1 MRIAAKTLLCSSI
14 AIAMTLPASADE
26 AKGQIMTTLPDGRLV
41 IVTAVNANVIKVTNL
56 PAGESPLQSRA
67 TVDASARFDGTITHG
82 TDVISMTTSTGIKAT
97 LNNNNGA
104 VTVSAGPGKSINDSG
119 ERLLKDGKRELMLA
133 TDGTGSFYGG
143 GERGHKINLAGD
155 TLVMYNKQNY
165 GYVKGESRISQMNI
179 TMPLFLSSNGYAIL
193 FDDYAAAEVILG
205 NPIKYI
211 SESPAP
217 ISYYYIY
224 GDGTMKGLTEA
235 VSQLT
240 GRQDM
245 PPFWAMG
252 YIASKY
258 GYKTEAETRSVIDT
272 LKMNKYP
279 VDGIVLD
286 LYWYGKE
293 QDMGR
298 LAWES
303 QQWPDHKQ
311 MLADLKAKG
320 VNTII
325 ISQPYVLRNGRAIDN
340 YNMGVEKGLFVKDAT
355 DSLKGT
361 QEVQIWVGEGG
372 MFDVSNPDTRKWLAN
387 RYKELTLGGVGGWWG
402 DLGEPEVHPETGIH
416 HNGLTARQY
425 HNQYGND
432 WSQIIYDLYKE
443 EFPNTRLMT
452 MMRGG
457 TTGLQRYSVYPWST
471 DVSRSWGGLQPQVTI
486 MLGSGLSGLGYMSHD
501 VGGFAIDEKVP
512 YDPELYVRWLQLGT
526 FSPILRTPAQN
537 TAEPYR
543 YPDQQHIILP
553 LIKERY
559 RWLPY
564 NYTLAYENHAYGT
577 PLVRPIGFYEPGETK
592 YDNIDDEY
600 LWGKDVLIAPVMTQG
615 ATSRQVTFPAGTWV
629 DYSDPTKTYAGGTT
643 INYNAPIEVLPMF
656 VRAGSIIPTAD
667 YDMGNT
673 GDYKDSAYTLNV
685 YPVAGCSGSYTLFE
699 DDRTST
705 STVENGKYAL
715 LTFSDSMTQ
724 SALEITLSKSQDSP
738 MTPSEK
744 DIRLLIHNIDK
755 SPKSVSVNGKK
766 LNKKAYQYDKGTK
779 TLRVDNKW
787 NPTESR
793 TISIKL

>member
-1 MRIAAKTLLCSSI
+1 MITAKTMLC
-14 AIAMTLPASADE
+14 LSAVMSALTMSAAE
-26 AKGQIMTTLPDGRLV
+26 ETGQITASVPGGKSV
-41 IVTAVNANVIKVTNL
+41 IVTAINPNVIKVTNL
-56 PAGESPLQSRA
+56 ASGESEADSKA
-67 TVDASARFDGTITHG
+67 TLPMTCTFDGSINHADG
-82 TDVISMTTSTGIKAT
+82 TTTMTTSAGIKAV
-97 LNNNNGA
+97 LNTATGA
-104 VTVSAGPGKSINDSG
+104 VEISAGPGRSISDNG
-119 ERLLKDGKRELMLA
+119 ERTLADGKRELLLH

-179 TMPLFLSSNGYAIL
+179 TMPLFLSSNGYALL
-193 FDDYAAAEVILG
+193 FDDYAAAQVILG
-205 NPIKYI
+205 NPIKYE

-217 ISYYYIY
+217 LSYYYIY
-224 GDGTMKGLTEA
+224 SDGSMKGLTEA
-235 VSQLT
+235 LTKLT

-252 YIASKY
+252 YTTSKY
-258 GYKTEAETRSVIDT
+258 GYKTEAETRGVIDT
-272 LKMNKYP
+272 LKMNNYP
-279 VDGIVLD
+279 VDGVVLD

-298 LAWES
+298 LAWDKE
-303 QQWPDHKQ
+303 QWPTHKQ
-311 MLADLKAKG
+311 MLSDLKAKG

-325 ISQPYVLRNGRAIDN
+325 ISQPYVLRNSRGIDN
-340 YNMGVEKGLFVKDAT
+340 YNMGVANGLFVKDAT
-355 DSLKGT
+355 DSLKGP
-361 QEVQIWVGEGG
+361 QEVKIWVGEGG
-372 MFDVSNPDTRKWLAN
+372 MWDVSNPDTRKWLAN
-387 RYKELTLGGVGGWWG
+387 RYKDLTLEGVGGWWG

-416 HNGLTARQY
+416 YNGLTARQY

-432 WSQIIYDLYKE
+432 WSKIIYDLYKE

-471 DVSRSWGGLQPQVTI
+471 DVSRSWGGLQPQITI

-501 VGGFAIDEKVP
+501 VGGFALDEKVP

-526 FSPILRTPAQN
+526 FSPILRTHAQG

-543 YPDQQHIILP
+543 YPKQQHIILP

-564 NYTLAYENHAYGT
+564 NYTLAYENHAFGT
-577 PLVRPIGFYEPGETK
+577 PLVRSIGFYEPGETK

-600 LWGKDVLIAPVMTQG
+600 LWGKDVLIAPVLTQG

-629 DYSDPTKTYAGGTT
+629 DYANPTKVYEGGST
-643 INYNAPIEVLPMF
+643 ISYNAPLEVLPMF
-656 VRAGSIIPTAD
+656 VRGGSIIPTAD
-667 YDMGNT
+667 YDMENT
-673 GDYKDSAYTLNV
+673 GNYKDNSYTLNI
-685 YPVAGCSGSYTLFE
+685 YPVIGCEGAYTLFE

-715 LTFSDSMTQ
+715 LTFKDAMTKN
-724 SALEITLSKSQDSP
+724 ALDITLSKDEKSP
-738 MTPSEK
+738 MTPDAK
-744 DIRLLIHNIDK
+744 NITLRINNIDK
-755 SPKSVSVNGKK
+755 APKSVTIDGKR
-766 LNKKAYQYDKGTK
+766 LDKKAFTYDKHIK
-779 TLRVDNKW
+779 TLVINGSW
-787 NPTESR
+787 NPANTR
-793 TISIKL
+793 NINIKL

>member
-1 MRIAAKTLLCSSI
+1 MITAKTMLYL
-14 AIAMTLPASADE
+14 SAVMSALTMSAAE
-26 AKGQIMTTLPDGRLV
+26 ETGQITASVPGGNSV
-41 IVTAVNANVIKVTNL
+41 IVTAINPNVIKVTNL
-56 PAGESPLQSRA
+56 ASGESEAESKA
-67 TVDASARFDGTITHG
+67 TLPMTCTFDGSINHADG
-82 TDVISMTTSTGIKAT
+82 TTTMTTSAGIKAV
-97 LNNNNGA
+97 LNTATGA
-104 VTVSAGPGKSINDSG
+104 VEISAGPGRSISDNG
-119 ERLLKDGKRELMLA
+119 ERTLADGKRELLLH

-179 TMPLFLSSNGYAIL
+179 TMPLFLSSNGYALL
-193 FDDYAAAEVILG
+193 FDDYAAAQVILG
-205 NPIKYI
+205 NPIKYE

-217 ISYYYIY
+217 LSYYYIY
-224 GDGTMKGLTEA
+224 SDGSMKGLTEA
-235 VSQLT
+235 LTKLT

-252 YIASKY
+252 YTTSKY
-258 GYKTEAETRSVIDT
+258 GYKTEAETRGVIDT
-272 LKMNKYP
+272 LKMNNYP
-279 VDGIVLD
+279 VDGVVLD

-298 LAWES
+298 LAWDKE
-303 QQWPDHKQ
+303 QWPTHKQ
-311 MLADLKAKG
+311 MLSDLKAKG

-325 ISQPYVLRNGRAIDN
+325 ISQPYVLRNSRGIDN
-340 YNMGVEKGLFVKDAT
+340 YNMGVANGLFVKDAT
-355 DSLKGT
+355 DSLKGP
-361 QEVQIWVGEGG
+361 QEVKIWVGEGG
-372 MFDVSNPDTRKWLAN
+372 MWDVSNPDTRKWLAN
-387 RYKELTLGGVGGWWG
+387 RYKDLTLEGVGGWWG

-432 WSQIIYDLYKE
+432 WSEIIYDLYKE

-471 DVSRSWGGLQPQVTI
+471 DVSRSWGGLQPQITI

-501 VGGFAIDEKVP
+501 VGGFALDEKVP

-526 FSPILRTPAQN
+526 FSPILRTHAQG

-543 YPDQQHIILP
+543 YPEQQPIILP

-564 NYTLAYENHAYGT
+564 NYTLAYENHAFGT
-577 PLVRPIGFYEPGETK
+577 PLVRSIGFYEPGETK

-600 LWGKDVLIAPVMTQG
+600 LWGKDVLIAPVLTQG

-629 DYSDPTKTYAGGTT
+629 DYANPTKVYEGGST
-643 INYNAPIEVLPMF
+643 ISYNAPLEVLPIF
-656 VRAGSIIPTAD
+656 VRGGSIIPTAD
-667 YDMGNT
+667 YDMENT
-673 GDYKDSAYTLNV
+673 GNYKDDSYTLNI
-685 YPVAGCSGSYTLFE
+685 YPVIGCEGAYTLFE
-699 DDRTST
+699 DDRSST

-715 LTFSDSMTQ
+715 LTFKDVMTKN
-724 SALEITLSKSQDSP
+724 ALDITLSKDEKSP
-738 MTPSEK
+738 MTPETK
-744 DIRLLIHNIDK
+744 NITLRINNINK
-755 SPKSVSVNGKK
+755 APKSVAIDGKR
-766 LNKKAYQYDKGTK
+766 LDKKAFTYDKNIK
-779 TLRVDNKW
+779 TLVISGSW
-787 NPTESR
+787 NPANAR
-793 TISIKL
+793 NISIKL

>member
-1 MRIAAKTLLCSSI
+1 MITAKTMLYL
-14 AIAMTLPASADE
+14 SAVMSALTMSAAE
-26 AKGQIMTTLPDGRLV
+26 ETGQITASVPGGKSV
-41 IVTAVNANVIKVTNL
+41 IVTAINPNVIKVTNL
-56 PAGESPLQSRA
+56 ASGEAEAVSKA
-67 TVDASARFDGTITHG
+67 TLPMTCTFDGSINHADSTT
-82 TDVISMTTSTGIKAT
+82 TMTTSAGIKAV
-97 LNNNNGA
+97 LNTATGA
-104 VTVSAGPGKSINDSG
+104 VEISAGPGRSISDNG
-119 ERLLKDGKRELMLA
+119 ERILADGKRELLLH

-179 TMPLFLSSNGYAIL
+179 TMPLFLSSNGYALL
-193 FDDYAAAEVILG
+193 FDDYAAAQVILG
-205 NPIKYI
+205 NPIKYE

-217 ISYYYIY
+217 LSYYYIY
-224 GDGTMKGLTEA
+224 SDGSMKGLTEA
-235 VSQLT
+235 LTKLT

-252 YIASKY
+252 YTTSKY
-258 GYKTEAETRSVIDT
+258 GYKTEAETRGVIDT
-272 LKMNKYP
+272 LKMNNYP
-279 VDGIVLD
+279 VDGVVLD

-298 LAWES
+298 LAWDRE
-303 QQWPDHKQ
+303 QWPTHKQ
-311 MLADLKAKG
+311 MLSDLKAKG

-325 ISQPYVLRNGRAIDN
+325 ISQPYVLRNSRGIDN
-340 YNMGVEKGLFVKDAT
+340 YNMGVANGLFVKDAT
-355 DSLKGT
+355 DSLKGP
-361 QEVQIWVGEGG
+361 QEVKIWVGEGG
-372 MFDVSNPDTRKWLAN
+372 MWDVSNPETRKWLAN
-387 RYKELTLGGVGGWWG
+387 RYKDLTLEGVGGWWG

-432 WSQIIYDLYKE
+432 WSEIIYDLYKE

-471 DVSRSWGGLQPQVTI
+471 DVSRSWGGLQPQITI

-501 VGGFAIDEKVP
+501 VGGFALDEKVP

-526 FSPILRTPAQN
+526 FSPILRTHAQG

-543 YPDQQHIILP
+543 YPEQQHIILP

-564 NYTLAYENHAYGT
+564 NYTLAYENHAFGT
-577 PLVRPIGFYEPGETK
+577 PLVRSIGFYEPGETK

-600 LWGKDVLIAPVMTQG
+600 LWGKDVLIAPVLTQG

-629 DYSDPTKTYAGGTT
+629 DYANPTKVYEGGST
-643 INYNAPIEVLPMF
+643 ISYNAPLEVLPMF
-656 VRAGSIIPTAD
+656 VRGGSIIPTAD
-667 YDMGNT
+667 YDMENT
-673 GDYKDSAYTLNV
+673 GNYKDDSYTLNI
-685 YPVAGCSGSYTLFE
+685 YPVIGCEGAYTLFE

-715 LTFSDSMTQ
+715 LTFKDVMTKN
-724 SALEITLSKSQDSP
+724 ALDITLSKDEKSP
-738 MTPSEK
+738 LTPDAK
-744 DIRLLIHNIDK
+744 NITLRINNIDK
-755 SPKSVSVNGKK
+755 APKSVTIDGKR
-766 LNKKAYQYDKGTK
+766 LDKKAFTYDKNIKALVISGS
-779 TLRVDNKW
+779 W
-787 NPTESR
+787 NPANAR
-793 TISIKL
+793 NINIKL

>member
-1 MRIAAKTLLCSSI
+1 MITAKTMLYL
-14 AIAMTLPASADE
+14 SAVMSALTMSAAE
-26 AKGQIMTTLPDGRLV
+26 ETGQITASVPGGKSV
-41 IVTAVNANVIKVTNL
+41 IVTAINPNVIKVTNL
-56 PAGESPLQSRA
+56 ASGESEAESKA
-67 TVDASARFDGTITHG
+67 TLPMTCTFDGSINHADG
-82 TDVISMTTSTGIKAT
+82 TTTMTTSAGIKAV
-97 LNNNNGA
+97 LNTATGA
-104 VTVSAGPGKSINDSG
+104 VEISAGPGRSISDNG
-119 ERLLKDGKRELMLA
+119 ERTLADGKRELLLH

-179 TMPLFLSSNGYAIL
+179 TMPLFLSSNGYALL
-193 FDDYAAAEVILG
+193 FDDYAAAQIILG
-205 NPIKYI
+205 NPIKYE

-217 ISYYYIY
+217 LSYYYIY
-224 GDGTMKGLTEA
+224 SDGSMKGLTEA
-235 VSQLT
+235 LTKLT

-252 YIASKY
+252 YTTSKY
-258 GYKTEAETRSVIDT
+258 GYKTEAETRGVIDT
-272 LKMNKYP
+272 LKMNNYP
-279 VDGIVLD
+279 VDGVVLD

-298 LAWES
+298 LAWDKE
-303 QQWPDHKQ
+303 QWPTHKQ
-311 MLADLKAKG
+311 MLSDLKAKG

-325 ISQPYVLRNGRAIDN
+325 ISQPYVLRNSRGIDN
-340 YNMGVEKGLFVKDAT
+340 YNMGVANGLFVKDTT
-355 DSLKGT
+355 DSLKGP
-361 QEVQIWVGEGG
+361 QEVKIWVGEGG
-372 MFDVSNPDTRKWLAN
+372 MWDVSNPDTRKWLAN
-387 RYKELTLGGVGGWWG
+387 RYKDLTLEGVGGWWG

-432 WSQIIYDLYKE
+432 WSEIIYDLYKE

-471 DVSRSWGGLQPQVTI
+471 DVSRSWGGLQPQITI

-501 VGGFAIDEKVP
+501 VGGFALDEKVP

-526 FSPILRTPAQN
+526 FSPILRTHAQG

-543 YPDQQHIILP
+543 YPEQQHIILP

-564 NYTLAYENHAYGT
+564 NYTLAYENHAFGT
-577 PLVRPIGFYEPGETK
+577 PLVRSIGFYEPGETK

-600 LWGKDVLIAPVMTQG
+600 LWGKDVLIAPVLTQG

-629 DYSDPTKTYAGGTT
+629 DYANPTKAYEGGST
-643 INYNAPIEVLPMF
+643 ISYNAPLEVLPMF
-656 VRAGSIIPTAD
+656 VRGGSIIPTAD
-667 YDMGNT
+667 YDMENT
-673 GDYKDSAYTLNV
+673 GNYKDDSYTLNI
-685 YPVAGCSGSYTLFE
+685 YPVIGCEGSYTLFE

-715 LTFSDSMTQ
+715 LTFKDVMTKN
-724 SALEITLSKSQDSP
+724 ALDITLSKDEKSP
-738 MTPSEK
+738 MTPEAK
-744 DIRLLIHNIDK
+744 NITLRINNIDK
-755 SPKSVSVNGKK
+755 APKSVTIDGKR
-766 LNKKAYQYDKGTK
+766 LDKKAFTYDKNIK
-779 TLRVDNKW
+779 TLVINGSW
-787 NPTESR
+787 NPANAR
-793 TISIKL
+793 NISIKL